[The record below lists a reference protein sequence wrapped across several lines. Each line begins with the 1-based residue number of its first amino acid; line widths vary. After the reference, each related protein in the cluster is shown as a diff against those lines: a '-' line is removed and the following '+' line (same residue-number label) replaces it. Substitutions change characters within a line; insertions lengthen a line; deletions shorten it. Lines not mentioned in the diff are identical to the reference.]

1 MLSPPGRACVPPP
14 MSTHRLQQLQR
25 ASLVRARERPQDSTA
40 LAPRP
45 GAHRHA
51 WHPPPPPPSPPALT
65 DEEKRSRLHYL
76 RVAKTG
82 SSAALRYFQLTNCS
96 RRVHFHENH
105 MDMQVPSP
113 QRSVVVLREPCDR
126 AGSMLSHLLGLYPAS
141 PNRTASRYWS
151 RDYNHSLR
159 LSHRTSLL
167 ELAAFVAAS
176 GISHTRVAGRH
187 HAAVFFAQ
195 SRYVGPHTQERH
207 PGFTPLAGCR
217 SQYGWQQSAG
227 LCSQSHFLPH
237 SPLCVWHAGDLL
249 RRGHGGIAAAPVQQH
264 GTTAASHREPGSGAA
279 ARSVRVAWLARLPP
293 RACQRR
299 LCRVRCGACGI
310 LRGLGALPPSLLAR
324 RLGATCRVRGTIN

>member
-1 MLSPPGRACVPPP
+1 
-14 MSTHRLQQLQR
+14 MSTHRLQQLHR

-82 SSAALRYFQLTNCS
+82 SSAALHYFQLTNCS
-96 RRVHFHENH
+96 RRVQYHANH
-105 MDMQVPSP
+105 MDMQVPFP
-113 QRSVVVLREPCDR
+113 QRSVVALREPCDR

-159 LSHRTSLL
+159 LSNRTSLL

-176 GISHTRVAGRH
+176 GISHTRVAGRR

-195 SRYVGPHTQERH
+195 SRYVGPYTEERH
-207 PGFTPLAGCR
+207 PGFTPLAACR
-217 SQYGWQQSAG
+217 S
-227 LCSQSHFLPH
+227 
-237 SPLCVWHAGDLL
+237 
-249 RRGHGGIAAAPVQQH
+249 
-264 GTTAASHREPGSGAA
+264 
-279 ARSVRVAWLARLPP
+279 
-293 RACQRR
+293 
-299 LCRVRCGACGI
+299 
-310 LRGLGALPPSLLAR
+310 
-324 RLGATCRVRGTIN
+324 

>member
-1 MLSPPGRACVPPP
+1 

-25 ASLVRARERPQDSTA
+25 AILVRARERPQDSTA

-176 GISHTRVAGRH
+176 GISHTRVAGRR
-187 HAAVFFAQ
+187 HAAGFFAQ
-195 SRYVGPHTQERH
+195 SRYVGPHTEERH
-207 PGFTPLAGCR
+207 PGFTPLAACR
-217 SQYGWQQSAG
+217 S
-227 LCSQSHFLPH
+227 
-237 SPLCVWHAGDLL
+237 
-249 RRGHGGIAAAPVQQH
+249 
-264 GTTAASHREPGSGAA
+264 
-279 ARSVRVAWLARLPP
+279 
-293 RACQRR
+293 
-299 LCRVRCGACGI
+299 
-310 LRGLGALPPSLLAR
+310 
-324 RLGATCRVRGTIN
+324 

>member
-1 MLSPPGRACVPPP
+1 

-82 SSAALRYFQLTNCS
+82 SSAALRYFQLTKCS

-105 MDMQVPSP
+105 MDMRVPFP
-113 QRSVVVLREPCDR
+113 QRSVVVLCEPCDR

-151 RDYNHSLR
+151 RDYNHSLLLPAAQPQD
-159 LSHRTSLL
+159 LSAR
-167 ELAAFVAAS
+167 
-176 GISHTRVAGRH
+176 AGRIRGRLRH
-187 HAAVFFAQ
+187 IPH
-195 SRYVGPHTQERH
+195 SRGRAPPCRRVLRAEPLRRPAH
-207 PGFTPLAGCR
+207 PGTAPRVHAVG
-217 SQYGWQQSAG
+217 GV
-227 LCSQSHFLPH
+227 PI
-237 SPLCVWHAGDLL
+237 PVW
-249 RRGHGGIAAAPVQQH
+249 
-264 GTTAASHREPGSGAA
+264 
-279 ARSVRVAWLARLPP
+279 VATVGRPMLSIP
-293 RACQRR
+293 
-299 LCRVRCGACGI
+299 
-310 LRGLGALPPSLLAR
+310 LPPSLTTVRVAR
-324 RLGATCRVRGTIN
+324 R